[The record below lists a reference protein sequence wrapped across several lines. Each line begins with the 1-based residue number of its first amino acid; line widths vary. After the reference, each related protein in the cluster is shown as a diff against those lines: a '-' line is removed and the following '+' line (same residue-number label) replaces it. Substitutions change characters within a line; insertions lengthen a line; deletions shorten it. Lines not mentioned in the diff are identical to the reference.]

1 MSSNKFA
8 ALNTHVNLKR
18 TGLSILQNQLLLNN
32 DNNTFYNNDYW
43 HKIDTY
49 ILLLENSYNSN
60 RNVYSEAIVSWIE
73 NGIMLILLKN

>member
-1 MSSNKFA
+1 M
-8 ALNTHVNLKR
+8 
-18 TGLSILQNQLLLNN
+18 QNQLLLNN

-49 ILLLENSYNSN
+49 NLLLENSYNSN

-73 NGIMLILLKN
+73 NGIMLILLTCYWRTSKILSL

>member
-1 MSSNKFA
+1 M
-8 ALNTHVNLKR
+8 
-18 TGLSILQNQLLLNN
+18 QNQLLLNN